1 MSVGDTPS
9 GCSVVGGFGRIVDLS
24 VLVRPLDV
32 AGVGM
37 GSRVELYAAIRFDW
51 QRNQMSVR
59 ALAEKYSVHRRTVRE
74 AIASPVPPPRRSPP
88 RRTLVLDAVR
98 DAVDAMLREDLTAP
112 RKQRHTAKRVFERLQ
127 AEHDAQVSYS
137 YVAKYVHRRRPQLA
151 AETAARDAARA
162 GVVAGFVPQCHPPGA
177 EAEVDFADLWVRLA
191 GQMTKCF
198 LFTLRMSHSG
208 KAVHRVFA
216 SQGQEAFLEGHVAAF
231 ETLGGVPFDKI
242 RYDNLRSAVHRVL
255 FGRTRNESSRWLV
268 FRAHYGFEA
277 FYCLPGKEGAHE
289 KGGVEGD
296 GGRFRRT
303 HLVPVPAVDTLAELN
318 ARLVAADAVEDDRR
332 VDGRA
337 QTVGEAFAAE
347 APLLVGLPAERFDTA
362 LSLTARVDRYAQ
374 IMVRQCQYSVP
385 ARLIGARVRVALS
398 ASEVAVF
405 DGSRRVA
412 THPRLITRGGCRL
425 ELDHYLEILL
435 GKPGALP
442 GSTALAQARAAGRF
456 TAVHE
461 AFWAAAR
468 AKHGDAAGTR
478 VLIEVLLLHRRLPEP
493 AVLTGI
499 RAALAAGAVSA
510 DAVAIEARK
519 HPIGGMAT
527 GSTSSDAAATAAAPQ
542 RSRAAVVTL
551 GARRQAAL
559 PTDGRP
565 APSVRDYDRLLTRPS
580 QQATAGQT
588 TVEGGR

>member
-1 MSVGDTPS
+1 
-9 GCSVVGGFGRIVDLS
+9 
-24 VLVRPLDV
+24 
-32 AGVGM
+32 M
-37 GSRVELYAAIRFDW
+37 GSRVELYAAIRFDY

-74 AIASPVPPPRRSPP
+74 AIGSPIPPPRKSPP
-88 RRTLVLDAVR
+88 RRTSVLDAVR
-98 DAVDAMLREDLTAP
+98 DAVEAMLVEDLTAP
-112 RKQRHTAKRVFERLQ
+112 RKQRHTARRIFDRLQ
-127 AEHDAQVSYS
+127 AEHDARVSYS

-151 AETAARDAARA
+151 AEAAARDAARA

-177 EAEVDFADLWVRLA
+177 EAEVDFADLWVRLD
-191 GQMTKCF
+191 GEMTKCF
-198 LFTLRMSHSG
+198 LFTLRLSHSG
-208 KAVHRVFA
+208 RAVHRVFA

-231 ETLGGVPFDKI
+231 EVFNGVPFDKI

-255 FGRTRNESSRWLV
+255 FGRTRSESGRWLA

-277 FYCLPGKEGAHE
+277 FYCVPGKDGAHE

-303 HLVPVPAVDTLAELN
+303 HLVPVPQVDTLAELN
-318 ARLVAADAVEDDRR
+318 ARLVAADAAEDTRHI
-332 VDGRA
+332 DGRA
-337 QTVGEAFAAE
+337 QTVGEAFAGE
-347 APLLVGLPAERFDTA
+347 APLLLGLPAERFDTA

-374 IMVRQCQYSVP
+374 IMVRQCRYSVP
-385 ARLIGARVRVALS
+385 ARLIGTRVRVALS
-398 ASEVAVF
+398 ASEVVVF
-405 DGSRRVA
+405 DGSQRVA
-412 THPRLITRGGCRL
+412 THPRLVTRGGCRL

-442 GSTALAQARAAGRF
+442 GSTALHQARAAGRF
-456 TAVHE
+456 TTVHE

-468 AKHGDAAGTR
+468 NSHGDAAGTR
-478 VLIEVLLLHRRLPEP
+478 LLIEVLLLHRRLPAP
-493 AVLTGI
+493 AVLAGI
-499 RAALAAGAVSA
+499 TAALAVGAMSA

-519 HPIGGMAT
+519 HPAAGTAPT
-527 GSTSSDAAATAAAPQ
+527 AATASAPQ

-565 APSVRDYDRLLTRPS
+565 APSVRDYDQLLTCRP
-580 QQATAGQT
+580 GQT
-588 TVEGGR
+588 STGQNTVEGSRG